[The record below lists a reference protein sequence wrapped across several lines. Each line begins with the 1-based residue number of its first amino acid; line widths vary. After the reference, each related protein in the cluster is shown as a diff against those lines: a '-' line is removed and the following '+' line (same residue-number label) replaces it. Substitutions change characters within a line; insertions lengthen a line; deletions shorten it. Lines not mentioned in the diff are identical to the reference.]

1 MAAID
6 LSRFHQ
12 TFFEESFEGV
22 ETMERLLLGLDLTSS
37 NEESINSIFRAAHSI
52 KGGAG
57 TFGFTDV
64 AGFTHHLETLLDK
77 LRSGGLAVDA
87 GIVDLLLRANDVVH
101 DLLNAARDHKAFDAD
116 NVRLVEAELRQLVDG
131 PARAAAAAVAASAP
145 TSDAVEG
152 YKIEFIPAREIFSSG
167 NDPLRILAQLAS
179 LGTVQVACA
188 SDPLPALRE
197 LDPASCYVSWRVELH
212 TQAPQSEVRELFAWV
227 EDECRLEIEPIL
239 AKATGT
245 PPRVETPAALAP
257 TAVAA
262 DAAQASQLATLPV
275 TELRRGAERAAQ
287 PEAASIRVGTDKIDA
302 LLNLVGEIVIT
313 QSMLTQAARTLDP
326 MKHETMLSGLQT
338 LEAHTR
344 RLQEAVMSTR
354 MVPIETVFRRF
365 PRMLRDLSQR
375 LGKDVRLHTV
385 GEGTELDKNVI
396 EKISDPLTHL
406 VRNSIDH
413 GIELPAERQADGKP
427 PQGQLT
433 LRAGQQG
440 GQIVIEIIDD
450 GRGLDRDRILAKARA
465 KNLRVSEA
473 PTDSEVW
480 QLIFQPGFST
490 AEQVTE
496 LSGRGV
502 GMDVVKRNIESLG
515 GQVELWSAPR
525 RGTRVTVRL
534 PLTLAILDGMLAAVG
549 KETFVIPLSSVVE
562 SLRPEPGV
570 VKPVL
575 GNGKVVQ
582 VHEEFIPLIALHEI
596 YGVADAET
604 KPEKAIAIVLEGEG
618 RKIALQVDD
627 LLGQQQVVIKS
638 LESNYHRIRGISGAT
653 ILGDGHVALILDA
666 GELVRTTYMATA
678 A

>member
-22 ETMERLLLGLDLTSS
+22 ETMERLLLGLDLKAS

-77 LRSGGLAVDA
+77 LRSGGIAVDA

-101 DLLNAARDHKAFDAD
+101 DLLNAARDHKAFDAET
-116 NVRLVEAELRQLVDG
+116 VRRVEAELRQLVDG
-131 PARAAAAAVAASAP
+131 PARGAATAAASADQ
-145 TSDAVEG
+145 SAAVEG

-188 SDPLPALRE
+188 SDPLPTLRE
-197 LDPASCYVSWRVELH
+197 LDPACCYVSWRVELH
-212 TQAPQSEVRELFAWV
+212 TQASQSEVRELFAWV

-239 AKATGT
+239 AKAAASSVVA
-245 PPRVETPAALAP
+245 PTPAPA
-257 TAVAA
+257 AVSGES
-262 DAAQASQLATLPV
+262 AQGSQVATLPV
-275 TELRRGAERAAQ
+275 TEVRRGAERSAQ
-287 PEAASIRVGTDKIDA
+287 PEVASIRVGTDKIDA

-465 KNLRVSEA
+465 KNLRISEN
-473 PTDSEVW
+473 PTDTEVW

-575 GNGKVVQ
+575 GSGKVVQ